1 MGGIVYTYNDKNI
14 LGIGGFKSYFGLW
27 FFNGVYLNDE
37 AKVLINA
44 QEGVTKALRQWRFAS
59 KNEINEKLILA
70 YIAEAIQIEKEG
82 KSHKHEKKEV
92 IIFDFFQNFILENP
106 NISEAFKLLSPYK
119 QKEFI
124 EYIDIAKQ
132 EKTKLDWL

>member
-1 MGGIVYTYNDKNI
+1 M
-14 LGIGGFKSYFGLW
+14 GIGGFKSYVGLW
-27 FFNGVYLNDE
+27 FFNGVYLKDE
-37 AKVLINA
+37 INVLINA

-92 IIFDFFQNFILENP
+92 IISDFFQNFILENP

-124 EYIDIAKQ
+124 EYIDIARQ
-132 EKTKLDWL
+132 EKKSSIG